1 VAISEIQIFNT
12 VMLIHGNKTVSLL
25 NGALSNSTIFNYRR
39 HGNRLSGVA
48 PATFFLFIN
57 LWLDKPILL
66 QKINKI
72 IILAD

>member
-1 VAISEIQIFNT
+1 VAISEIQTFNT
-12 VMLIHGNKTVSLL
+12 VMLIHRNKTVSLP
-25 NGALSNSTIFNYRR
+25 NGALSNGNILNYSR

-48 PATFFLFIN
+48 PATFFLFIS
-57 LWLDKPILL
+57 LWLYKPILL